1 MCGISGIISSHRPV
15 RSIIKE
21 MASSMNH
28 RGPDNTSTEVIDN
41 LALGHNRLSIIDLS
55 DKANQPMKD
64 ASKNFSI
71 VFNGEVFNYK
81 ELRDDLKLEG
91 IVFKN
96 NSDTEVLLYG
106 YILYGDEFF
115 KKVRGFYSLAIF
127 DKRKNLLFLTRD
139 YYGKKPLYYSL
150 LNNEFVFGS
159 EIKAILKGLESKPKI
174 NFDGLAHFLWKGYFV
189 DEHSVYDGIHSLE
202 PGCSLEINLSDLNV
216 RRKRI
221 LKKIKIDVS
230 FDNPERGL
238 DLIQSELTKSINSRM
253 ISDVP
258 ISYLLSGGVDSSLI
272 CYLAGR
278 ESKIDSYYLG
288 YDSEDKNFEELSE
301 YLSNKIDSN
310 HNILRMKPPIFSK
323 ALNQM
328 VQLFDE
334 PFGDYSALPS
344 FEIYKNISQKTKVV
358 ISGDGADEIFAG
370 YKDAQLFY
378 LRTMLNLNN
387 TFNQSP
393 INKNLMNALNS
404 KSKLM
409 RYLGYLASVI
419 FLDEGSLSTSTSRGG
434 WNHAYRKMI
443 MTKDGYNIT
452 GGSYTEDKEIN
463 DYNNSGDNPLERY
476 LNYDLKRLTYDFLV
490 KVDRTSMAN
499 SLEVRSPFLDTKLLE
514 KLSRANIKN
523 MVDHRQTKKELKA
536 ILNTF
541 GLKELTKVKKQGFT
555 PPLLSWMMTKN
566 GINELRKIND
576 NDFINQLFDRKR
588 LTEMT
593 STKAKISKNQSRLW
607 FLMVLSTWHTSQYS

>member
-15 RSIIKE
+15 RPIIKE

-81 ELRDDLKLEG
+81 ELRDDLKHEG
-91 IVFKN
+91 IIFKN

-189 DEHSVYDGIHSLE
+189 DGHSIYGGIHSLE

-216 RRKRI
+216 TRKRI

-310 HNILRMKPPIFSK
+310 HDIIRMKPPIFST

-344 FEIYKNISQKTKVV
+344 FEIYKIISQKTKVA

-378 LRTMLNLNN
+378 LRSILNLNN
-387 TFNQSP
+387 TSNQRP
-393 INKNLMNALNS
+393 ITENLMNALNS

-419 FLDEGSLSTSTSRGG
+419 FLDEGALSTSTYRGG

-443 MTKDGYNIT
+443 MTKEGYDIT

-523 MVDHRQTKKELKA
+523 MVDHSQTKKELKA

-555 PPLLSWMMTKN
+555 PPLLSWMMTKD
-566 GINELRKIND
+566 GISQIKRIND
-576 NDFINQLFDRKR
+576 DDFINHLFDRKK

-593 STKAKISKNQSRLW
+593 NTKANISKNQSRLW
-607 FLMVLSTWHTSQYS
+607 FLMVLSKWHAMEYS